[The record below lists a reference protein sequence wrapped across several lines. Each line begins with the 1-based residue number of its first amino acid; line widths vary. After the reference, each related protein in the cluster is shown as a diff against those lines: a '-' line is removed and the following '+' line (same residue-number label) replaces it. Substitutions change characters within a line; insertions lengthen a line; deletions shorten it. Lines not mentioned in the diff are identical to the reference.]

1 MAYISNYGLNTNV
14 GEIRKDKDIL
24 FNYFKKSFDLII
36 GYNEETHND
45 RDMGDNKLISN
56 GCFGVIS
63 NTPDED
69 FRIVIDYE
77 FSMDKY
83 VAVSIEYL
91 NENDKKFL
99 SFMLM
104 QLEGNKYKRF
114 QINGEVNEI
123 ALYITESIL
132 PLYKNNTTQDDM
144 PFNIKNINQSYEDV
158 FANQFYLQQKNGFMP
173 DFVKNYTSKV
183 FKLDM
188 RNSVAVQ
195 IASTMDDLIGIKEFD
210 NNIPDY
216 FQIDAYWTHLDSII
230 FFIELLLPNNDIKK
244 EVVRIDLH
252 YDSFPYSKD
261 KDKEMEGAKVA
272 DLRDSLKTFSNT
284 LDFQDCPISYSDI
297 NIMRLGIDIQLVTTD
312 PRKLN
317 ITSGIYAISAQT
329 IDNDESTEENAFSWI
344 DEYVLPQMTNVFK
357 EKYNV
362 DTFSIK
368 IQCLLTLAADL
379 SVKYFADIIKD
390 EFNEVDITDDC
401 RKENK

>member
-45 RDMGDNKLISN
+45 KAMGDNKLISN

-63 NTPDED
+63 NTSDED
-69 FRIVIDYE
+69 FRVVIDYE

-83 VAVSIEYL
+83 VAVSVEYL
-91 NENDKKFL
+91 NEKDMKFL
-99 SFMLM
+99 SFM

-123 ALYITESIL
+123 ASYITQSIL
-132 PLYKNNTTQDDM
+132 PLYKNNATQDNL

-158 FANQFYLQQKNGFMP
+158 FAHQFYLQQKNGFMP
-173 DFVKNYTSKV
+173 DFAKTYTSTV
-183 FKLDM
+183 IKLDM
-188 RNSVAVQ
+188 RNSIAAQ
-195 IASTMDDLIGIKEFD
+195 IASTIDDLIGIEKFG
-210 NNIPDY
+210 NIPDY
-216 FQIDAYWTHLDSII
+216 FQIDAYWSHLDSII
-230 FFIELLLPNNDIKK
+230 FFVELLLPNNDIKK

-252 YDSFPYSKD
+252 YDSFPYCED

-272 DLRDSLKTFSNT
+272 DLRDSLKTF
-284 LDFQDCPISYSDI
+284 LDIRDFRDCPISYSDI
-297 NIMRLGIDIQLVTTD
+297 NVMKLGIDIQLVTTD

-317 ITSGIYAISAQT
+317 INSIIYAISAQP
-329 IDNDESTEENAFSWI
+329 IDNDKSTEENAFSWL
-344 DEYVLPQMTNVFK
+344 DEYVLPQITDAFK

-368 IQCLLTLAADL
+368 MQCLLTLAGDL
-379 SVKYFADIIKD
+379 SVRYFADNIKD